1 MSSHHLYGALIALTC
16 VLCYHNSLNC
26 GFVFDDISAIKENRD
41 LRPHSSIKNVFLN
54 DFWGTPMHKEQSHKS
69 YRPLCVLTF
78 RWNYLLHG
86 LEPAGYHLVNVLLH
100 TVVSLMYFRMCA
112 TLLSEVASFAAAM
125 LFAVHPIHTEAVTG
139 VVGRAETLSSVFFL
153 AAFIFYT
160 KATRRK
166 KSTGWRYLSVAIM
179 FVTTAMLCK
188 EQGITITGVCAIY
201 EIFVA
206 QKIRLGDIYHLARS
220 VMSGKSLTLPSGWWP
235 HEATR
240 RLAVL
245 CVATVAL
252 LFARLQIMGS
262 QLPVFTRFDNPASV
276 ASTPTR
282 QLSYNYLA
290 SVNLWLLLFPCDL
303 CCDWTMGT
311 VPLVESFADPRNL
324 ITLAAYGL
332 LAVLV
337 WVAFAQTDR
346 QKSAV
351 IVMGLAFMVLP
362 FLPASNLFFPVG
374 FVIAERVLYMPSMG
388 FCMLVAYGFQ
398 LLTERWSRKL
408 SWCCLCF
415 LLLSHSIK
423 TYNRNAD
430 WESEYTIFMSGLK
443 VNQRNAKLFNNVGHA
458 LESEGKFEEA
468 LQFFHKAVSVQED
481 DVGAH
486 INVGRT
492 YNHLKMFKE
501 AEQAY
506 LKAKSLL
513 PKAKPGESYQARIA
527 PNHLNVF
534 LNLANLISKNATR
547 LEEADLL
554 YRQAISMRSDYTQAY
569 INRGDILIKLN
580 RTKEAQEVYERALLY
595 DSTNPDIYYN
605 LGVVFLEQGKASQ
618 ALAYLDKAL
627 EFDPEHEQALLN
639 SAILLQELGRPELR
653 KIARERLLKLL
664 AKDEINERVHFNLGM
679 LAMDD
684 RNTDEAENWFRRAVH
699 LKQDFRSALFNLA
712 LLLADDHR
720 PLEAAPFLNQLVK
733 YHPDHIKGLILLGD
747 IYINNIK
754 DLDAA
759 ENCYKRILQ
768 LDPINIQG
776 LHNLCVVY
784 VERGKL
790 VQAQS
795 CLAHAHQLA
804 PGEDYILRHL
814 QIVQTRIGRLRGT
827 PGTSREKEIA
837 FTEFDPRE
845 FGGNPTTAETDF
857 QQLIASSSSSSVN
870 IESEPEAATEA
881 SDDGSASTSSSS
893 SVSTDN
899 DKHNYLETSLP
910 QTNDATEGENSSS
923 NIGNDD
929 NSDPIFI
936 DAEETVSSSA
946 VASGSHQQ
954 QNAPR
959 FSDDTTSSSSR
970 SKSSGKSSSQPS
982 SGSSE
987 DADSQFH
994 RHQQQHT
1001 HYQQQQQQHRRR
1013 NAALHQT
1020 ESVGGGISSSGSSS
1034 SSSSSIDEP
1043 ALVGKDLDNP
1053 SSGMS

>member
-1 MSSHHLYGALIALTC
+1 MT
-16 VLCYHNSLNC
+16 
-26 GFVFDDISAIKENRD
+26 
-41 LRPHSSIKNVFLN
+41 
-54 DFWGTPMHKEQSHKS
+54 
-69 YRPLCVLTF
+69 
-78 RWNYLLHG
+78 
-86 LEPAGYHLVNVLLH
+86 
-100 TVVSLMYFRMCA
+100 
-112 TLLSEVASFAAAM
+112 
-125 LFAVHPIHTEAVTG
+125 
-139 VVGRAETLSSVFFL
+139 
-153 AAFIFYT
+153 
-160 KATRRK
+160 
-166 KSTGWRYLSVAIM
+166 
-179 FVTTAMLCK
+179 
-188 EQGITITGVCAIY
+188 
-201 EIFVA
+201 
-206 QKIRLGDIYHLARS
+206 
-220 VMSGKSLTLPSGWWP
+220 
-235 HEATR
+235 
-240 RLAVL
+240 
-245 CVATVAL
+245 
-252 LFARLQIMGS
+252 
-262 QLPVFTRFDNPASV
+262 
-276 ASTPTR
+276 
-282 QLSYNYLA
+282 
-290 SVNLWLLLFPCDL
+290 
-303 CCDWTMGT
+303 
-311 VPLVESFADPRNL
+311 
-324 ITLAAYGL
+324 
-332 LAVLV
+332 
-337 WVAFAQTDR
+337 
-346 QKSAV
+346 
-351 IVMGLAFMVLP
+351 GLAFMILP

-388 FCMLVAYGFQ
+388 FCILVGYGFH
-398 LLTERWSRKL
+398 LLSERWSRKMT
-408 SWCCLCF
+408 WCCLGV
-415 LLLSHSIK
+415 LLLTHSIK

-430 WESEYTIFMSGLK
+430 WESEYSIFMSGLK

-458 LESEGKFEEA
+458 LESEGRFEEA

-664 AKDEINERVHFNLGM
+664 AKDETNERVHFNLGM

-790 VQAQS
+790 LQAQD
-795 CLAHAHQLA
+795 CLSHAHELA
-804 PGEDYILRHL
+804 PGEEYIGRHL
-814 QIVQTRIGRLRGT
+814 QIVQTRINRLRQT
-827 PGTSREKEIA
+827 PDGSREKEIA
-837 FTEFDPRE
+837 FADYDPQE
-845 FGGNPTTAETDF
+845 FGGTAGAMAARNVELSLGKSIVNSNGEQPGSQQGELRETVADAPTGDDNKQKTVLPH
-857 QQLIASSSSSSVN
+857 QQLEQQQAVPVPPDDDPVFL
-870 IESEPEAATEA
+870 ESESTHNLQSYAAPA
-881 SDDGSASTSSSS
+881 VDSIAHKSKHRVDDGSGKPTEVPSVTRDSSHPSDGSLHHASHPTQRLHRPAS
-893 SVSTDN
+893 
-899 DKHNYLETSLP
+899 
-910 QTNDATEGENSSS
+910 
-923 NIGNDD
+923 IG
-929 NSDPIFI
+929 
-936 DAEETVSSSA
+936 
-946 VASGSHQQ
+946 Q
-954 QNAPR
+954 
-959 FSDDTTSSSSR
+959 
-970 SKSSGKSSSQPS
+970 
-982 SGSSE
+982 
-987 DADSQFH
+987 
-994 RHQQQHT
+994 
-1001 HYQQQQQQHRRR
+1001 
-1013 NAALHQT
+1013 
-1020 ESVGGGISSSGSSS
+1020 
-1034 SSSSSIDEP
+1034 
-1043 ALVGKDLDNP
+1043 DLDDP

>member
-1 MSSHHLYGALIALTC
+1 MASYHLYGALIALVC

-100 TVVSLMYFRMCA
+100 TIVSLMYFRMCA
-112 TLLSEVASFAAAM
+112 MLLSEMASFAAAL

-166 KSTGWRYLSVAIM
+166 KSTGWRYLCLSMLFVA
-179 FVTTAMLCK
+179 TAMLCK

-220 VMSGKSLTLPSGWWP
+220 MASGGGKSLALPTGWWP
-235 HEATR
+235 HEASR
-240 RLAVL
+240 RLVVL
-245 CVATVAL
+245 CVTTVAL

-276 ASTPTR
+276 AATPVR
-282 QLSYNYLA
+282 QLSYNYLV

-311 VPLVESFADPRNL
+311 VPLVESFTDPRNL
-324 ITLAAYGL
+324 STLGAYTIIGV
-332 LAVLV
+332 LA
-337 WVAFAQTDR
+337 WVAFIENHR
-346 QKSAV
+346 QKTAV
-351 IVMGLAFMVLP
+351 VVMGLAFMILP

-388 FCMLVAYGFQ
+388 FCLLVAYGVHI
-398 LLTERWSRKL
+398 LSECWSRKL
-408 SWCCLCF
+408 TWCCLGF
-415 LLLSHSIK
+415 LLLTHSIK
-423 TYNRNAD
+423 TYTRNAD
-430 WESEYTIFMSGLK
+430 WESEYSIFMSGLK

-458 LESEGKFEEA
+458 LESEGSFEEA

-501 AEQAY
+501 AELAY

-595 DSTNPDIYYN
+595 DSANPDIYYN

-664 AKDEINERVHFNLGM
+664 AKDEANERVHFNLGM

-684 RNTDEAENWFRRAVH
+684 RNTDEAESWFRRAVH

-790 VQAQS
+790 VQAQA

-804 PGEDYILRHL
+804 PGEDYIGRHL
-814 QIVQTRIGRLRGT
+814 QIVQTRIARLRQSPDG
-827 PGTSREKEIA
+827 GREKEVA
-837 FTEFDPRE
+837 FAEYDPRE
-845 FGGNPTTAETDF
+845 FGGSAALLAAAAVDNIDF
-857 QQLIASSSSSSVN
+857 QPLVQQQRTVN
-870 IESEPEAATEA
+870 SKDQEPAEMDAT
-881 SDDGSASTSSSS
+881 GTSALSN
-893 SVSTDN
+893 DN
-899 DKHNYLETSLP
+899 NMKTSLP
-910 QTNDATEGENSSS
+910 HE
-923 NIGNDD
+923 
-929 NSDPIFI
+929 
-936 DAEETVSSSA
+936 
-946 VASGSHQQ
+946 
-954 QNAPR
+954 
-959 FSDDTTSSSSR
+959 
-970 SKSSGKSSSQPS
+970 
-982 SGSSE
+982 
-987 DADSQFH
+987 
-994 RHQQQHT
+994 QQHD
-1001 HYQQQQQQHRRR
+1001 
-1013 NAALHQT
+1013 
-1020 ESVGGGISSSGSSS
+1020 SSSGGGGPANNPATRPGRIQQLRPASSTKVS
-1034 SSSSSIDEP
+1034 DGGHHHPHHHLHHQHPP
-1043 ALVGKDLDNP
+1043 APIGQDLDDP